1 MTNLTDRIKFIAA
14 PNGARFPYC
23 HCLLIEDDVRVLI
36 DSSCG
41 GDNIALLKTRPIDVI
56 INTHFH
62 EDHILNNLS
71 FPNAEVWA
79 HPLDVP
85 AIVSLDT
92 FLEYYG
98 FAGFGESKL
107 GWDFV
112 HSIDLKASPVHREF
126 KDGDVLDFGKVGLRV
141 IHTPGHTP
149 GHCSF
154 YEEDT
159 GLLFSS
165 DIDLSG
171 FGPWYSHACS
181 NLNDF
186 IASIKK
192 CMDLK
197 PQIIVSS
204 HKGIITDDLPGRLQR
219 YLEVIYRKEDT
230 ILKTLQTPMN
240 LEEITDRQII
250 YGEKTK
256 LDDFLRIFEKMGV
269 CQHLQRLI
277 ALNQIGQSDDYYY
290 LMP

>member
-1 MTNLTDRIKFIAA
+1 MMTYLSDRINFIAA
-14 PNGARFPYC
+14 PNQARFPYC
-23 HCLLIEDDVRVLI
+23 NCLLIEDDVRVLI

-41 GDNIALLKTRPIDVI
+41 QENISLLNKRPVDII

-71 FPNAEVWA
+71 FPSAEIWA

-85 AIVSLDT
+85 AINSLDI
-92 FLEYYG
+92 FLQYYG
-98 FAGFGESKL
+98 FASFGEANL

-112 HSIDLKASPVHREF
+112 NSIDLKASPVHREF
-126 KDGDVLDFGKVGLRV
+126 NDGDILDFGHVSLQV

-149 GHCSF
+149 GHCAF
-154 YEEDT
+154 YEEKT

-186 IASIKK
+186 IASINK

-197 PQIIVSS
+197 PQTIVSS
-204 HKGIITDDLPGRLQR
+204 HKGIITDDLPGRLHK
-219 YLEVIYRKEDT
+219 YLEVIYRKEEA
-230 ILKTLQTPMN
+230 ILKTLQSPMS

-250 YGEKTK
+250 YGEKVKMDALT
-256 LDDFLRIFEKMGV
+256 RYFEKLGV
-269 CQHLQRLI
+269 YQHLQRLI
-277 ALNQIGQSDDYYY
+277 ALSQIGKADNLYYSI
-290 LMP
+290 